1 MALTV
6 TPPAWGRSS
15 AARRRWGGG
24 QSRQRAAG
32 RPARWSD
39 LWFAAVFEP

>member
-6 TPPAWGRSS
+6 TPPAWGQVVGGEATLGWWSKPSKSS
-15 AARRRWGGG
+15 W
-24 QSRQRAAG
+24 